1 MMRKI
6 PVMIPYFTGEETE
19 AVEKVL
25 QSGWVAQ
32 GPKVAEFENMVAE
45 HEGCLFGVATTSC
58 TTALHLALVAMG
70 IGKGDDVLI
79 PSFTFIATANS
90 VLYSGA
96 IPVMADID
104 TATYN
109 ISLSSIRQ
117 RIEEQYHWDG
127 SHLISI
133 ETGNVLKAIIAV
145 NLFGLCANIPPINEI
160 ARQYNLLILEDSACA
175 LGAKIGDIHQGG
187 FGNTSCLSFHPRK
200 SITTGEGGMVLSN
213 NEDFAA
219 LLVTLRSHGA
229 SISEINRHNKGG
241 FLLPDFNVLG
251 YNYRMTDI
259 QAAIG
264 IAQIKKLD
272 WIINER
278 RNRAQFY
285 NSILDACDWLTAPLV
300 PDGYYHSY
308 QSYVCMLEPEV
319 LGFKTI
325 EETNEFRNRLM
336 LSLEEIGI
344 STRQGTHAVH
354 TLGYYKDR
362 FSLNKEHCIN
372 AYRADRLSLTLP
384 LYVQMSEDDQ
394 IYVIEQI
401 MNLKKSLKG

>member
-1 MMRKI
+1 MRKI
-6 PVMIPYFTGEETE
+6 PVMIPYFSEEE
-19 AVEKVL
+19 AESVAKVL

-32 GPKVAEFENMVAE
+32 GIKVIQFENMVAE
-45 HEGCLFGVATTSC
+45 HEGISYGVATTSC

-70 IGKGDDVLI
+70 IGKGEDVLI
-79 PSFTFIATANS
+79 PSFTFIATANA
-90 VLYSGA
+90 VLYTGA
-96 IPVMADID
+96 IPVMADVE

-109 ISLSSIRQ
+109 ISLSSIKQ
-117 RIEEQYHWDG
+117 RIEEQYQWDG
-127 SHLISI
+127 NHLINI
-133 ETGNVLKAIIAV
+133 VTGNVLKAIIAV
-145 NLFGLCANIPPINEI
+145 NLFGLCANIPAINEI
-160 ARQYNLLILEDSACA
+160 ARQYNLLVLEDSACA

-187 FGNTSCLSFHPRK
+187 FGNPSCISFHPRK
-200 SITTGEGGMVLSN
+200 SITAGEGGMVLSN

-219 LLVTLRSHGA
+219 MLAILRSHGA
-229 SISEINRHNKGG
+229 SVSEINRHKKGG

-264 IAQIKKLD
+264 IAQMKKLD

-278 RNRAQFY
+278 RNRAQIY
-285 NSILDACDWLTAPLV
+285 DNLLDTCEWLTTPVAPES
-300 PDGYYHSY
+300 YYHSY
-308 QSYVCMLEPEV
+308 QSYVCMLEPEE
-319 LGFKTI
+319 LGFNTI

-336 LSLEEIGI
+336 LGLEEIGI

-354 TLGYYKDR
+354 TLGYYKNR
-362 FSLNKEHCIN
+362 FSLAKEHCIN

-394 IYVIEQI
+394 MYVIEQI
-401 MNLKKSLKG
+401 INLKKSLKG